1 MYPCFEAYIAKGS
14 LEASFSCF
22 GNRFWNKK
30 KGYQKAIASSGLLFV
45 GSDRPSWQKTK
56 RNRSLREPQAQ
67 ATNAC
72 LETAAKTSERTLLCW
87 RIAFSESEKTL
98 CCLHF
103 RKSKLCYVGG
113 ALLHRGSILLMLAA
127 LSTTEA
133 PTSRS
138 WRRRPF
144 GIQDKEADT
153 QV

>member
-87 RIAFSESEKTL
+87 RIAFSKSEKHLVFFAFSKIKTL
-98 CCLHF
+98 LCWRRPPASRLH
-103 RKSKLCYVGG
+103 LADVGG
-113 ALLHRGSILLMLAA
+113 TIHDGGSNITKLAA
-127 LSTTEA
+127 PSVRN
-133 PTSRS
+133 PR
-138 WRRRPF
+138 
-144 GIQDKEADT
+144 
-153 QV
+153 